1 MKELMGIAA
10 VNVIK
15 ADDNSDSTT
24 KRLCLTFNNGYMLS
38 IIRGEYS
45 YGGES
50 GLFEI
55 APMKVNGDW
64 APEILDEED
73 KGDDVL
79 GWCSVERVSY
89 YINKVSLY
97 NNKGIE

>member
-10 VNVIK
+10 VNIIK
-15 ADDNSDSTT
+15 AEDKSESNMD
-24 KRLCLTFNNGYMLS
+24 RLTLTFANGYMLS

-45 YGGES
+45 YGGSS

-64 APEILDEED
+64 APELFDEKD

>member
-1 MKELMGIAA
+1 MKEQMGIAA
-10 VNVIK
+10 VNIIK

-55 APMKVNGDW
+55 APMKADGEW
-64 APEILDEED
+64 APELFDEED

-97 NNKGIE
+97 NDKGIE